1 MQVTNVR
8 VSFLREKQPAQYEK
22 AQPMVEFAAVLDE
35 NDDPMAAALDLMST
49 AATVVYAGIGYE
61 VPEKVAKALSRQ
73 EVPTGGEV
81 EVETKPAKEEKITAE
96 NFPGG
101 APDTGAEAPTK
112 RGRGRPRGS
121 KNSAPKAGSKAAD
134 VAAKASVQE
143 EAVPGD
149 EPTPNISK
157 GDEDRVDP
165 AQNKAFTAKDLE
177 LMFQKE
183 MQHKPKRISMPNAKQ
198 IIHHFGV
205 VRAIDL
211 TDEQALEAKGMLEE
225 QIAAFEL
232 QHPDDTGTKEDEVP

>member
-73 EVPTGGEV
+73 EVPTGGKV
-81 EVETKPAKEEKITAE
+81 EVETEPAEEEKITAE

-101 APDTGAEAPTK
+101 ASDKGTEETKK
-112 RGRGRPRGS
+112 RGRGRPKGS

-134 VAAKASVQE
+134 VAAKAGATAE

-149 EPTPNISK
+149 EPTPNISN

-165 AQNKAFTAKDLE
+165 AQEEVFTAKDLE
-177 LMFQKE
+177 VMFQKE
-183 MQHKPKRISMPNAKQ
+183 MQRKPKRISMPNAKQ

-205 VRAIDL
+205 GRAIDL
-211 TDEQALEAKGMLEE
+211 TDEQALEAKRMLEE
-225 QIAAFEL
+225 QIAAFDL
-232 QHPDDTGTKEDEVP
+232 QHEGSGSKEDEVP